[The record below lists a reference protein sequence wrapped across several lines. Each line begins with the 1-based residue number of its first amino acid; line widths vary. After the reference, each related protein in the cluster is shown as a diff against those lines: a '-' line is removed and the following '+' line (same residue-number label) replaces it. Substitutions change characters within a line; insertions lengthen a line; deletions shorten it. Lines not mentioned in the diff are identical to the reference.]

1 MFNILKK
8 HAALIKI
15 NNYKNHIHMKKS
27 LLVIASFLFVANASF
42 AQDIKSVRFGI
53 RATPAI
59 NFMTPDNDKKVIKN
73 GAVMKGGLGLV
84 MEFRLTDVVSFQT
97 GLDYTTAGFKAKYT
111 GTDTAFYLYKDDA
124 LVEGVVKGDSIK
136 EPYPSSGNGYSSM
149 RLIDRKYNIGYL
161 SIPLSFKMKTKDIG
175 GFTYFGQI
183 GGALSIKLKTR
194 STDNVEKTTVTT
206 TSTTTTTTKSM
217 EKLEKFDIGKNM
229 NLLTACASIGGGAE
243 YNISGSTSIY
253 ASLHYQH
260 YFMNATKADSGYLL
274 RTKTELGQPTK
285 ISEFQNAIKLRQIV
299 LAVGVLF

>member
-1 MFNILKK
+1 
-8 HAALIKI
+8 
-15 NNYKNHIHMKKS
+15 MKKS
-27 LLVIASFLFVANASF
+27 LLVIAAFLFVANASF

-124 LVEGVVKGDSIK
+124 LVEAEIAGDSIK
-136 EPYPSSGNGYSSM
+136 SPYPSYGNGYSYM

-161 SIPLSFKMKTKDIG
+161 NIPLSFKMKTKDIG

-183 GGALSIKLKTR
+183 GGALNVRLKTR
-194 STDNVEKTTVTT
+194 ANDNVERTTVTVT
-206 TSTTTTTTKSM
+206 STSTTTVKTT
-217 EKLEKFDIGKNM
+217 EKIEKIDIGKNM
-229 NLLTACASIGGGAE
+229 NLLTAYASIGGGAE
-243 YNISGSTSIY
+243 YNISGSTSLF
-253 ASLHYQH
+253 ASIHYQH
-260 YFMNATKADSGYLL
+260 HFMNATKADSGYLL
-274 RTKTELGQPTK
+274 RTKTDAGQPTK
-285 ISEFQNAIKLRQIV
+285 ISEFQNATKLRQIV
-299 LAVGVLF
+299 LSVGVLF